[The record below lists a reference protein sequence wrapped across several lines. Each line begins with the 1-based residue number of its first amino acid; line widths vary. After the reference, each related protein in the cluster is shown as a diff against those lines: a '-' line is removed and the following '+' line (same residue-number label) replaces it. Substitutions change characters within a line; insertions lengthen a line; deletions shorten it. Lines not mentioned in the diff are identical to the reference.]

1 MAEIIVAQQVFKI
14 EDWMIKDDGGL
25 VLQEKEIKRE
35 KKVRICVNSKELTH
49 HNRPHIHAY
58 YEDKEYSIAIDENY
72 DLLAPAQE
80 DKLYRFII
88 KTMFND
94 SLVQKYRHAW
104 NENTDSKIKFVKNG
118 CLYSSIYQKV

>member
-1 MAEIIVAQQVFKI
+1 MVKLLELDIDKSKLERQSIIQMGALNNIDIVAQQVFKI

-72 DLLAPAQE
+72 DLLAPPNRTRSNP
-80 DKLYRFII
+80 L
-88 KTMFND
+88 
-94 SLVQKYRHAW
+94 
-104 NENTDSKIKFVKNG
+104 
-118 CLYSSIYQKV
+118 SSIGYFLL